1 MTVGN
6 DRNNDNDNDNSMTIL
21 KLITIVMRM
30 TVMIFMFFV
39 LLRAWGKKKII
50 SPHEVLNL
58 DLGIRAAMLYH

>member
-1 MTVGN
+1 MT
-6 DRNNDNDNDNSMTIL
+6 M
-21 KLITIVMRM
+21 
-30 TVMIFMFFV
+30 MIFMFFV